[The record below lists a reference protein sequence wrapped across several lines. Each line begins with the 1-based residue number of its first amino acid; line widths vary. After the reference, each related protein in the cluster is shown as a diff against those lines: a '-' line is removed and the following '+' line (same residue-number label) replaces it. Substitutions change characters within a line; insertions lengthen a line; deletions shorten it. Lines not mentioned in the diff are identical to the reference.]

1 MSQMSEKRKQK
12 REVKKI
18 VRKLDVKFEVQL
30 LTLWDLYTMWTG
42 KHSKA
47 TLVSSSEN
55 LQRLIQ
61 ISKWTIPRNQSTW
74 EMLLC
79 GGHTLHNY
87 IVVKVDSL
95 IDHCN
100 REVEKCKAHEPE
112 RAEGFEE
119 VRVEFQNIKDEA
131 EAQEK
136 VAYINLDGQ
145 SRIDQPI
152 TKFFEN
158 EFPINLKET
167 RQWLD
172 EENEELT
179 YFRMEAG
186 KDYYFKDLKELVKQ
200 DIKDIEVSCAISDAG
215 TFEIYKQMVIGVN
228 STDSWTPFQKSYL
241 GPSLLKNRMLTVLND
256 PAIKAMFYENPKLFT
271 GTTYGTT
278 LYGDRRFLME
288 LCLFTAPGC
297 KKWPDDETLFSYS
310 GNFNKESIPP
320 KSHFVNVKRW
330 LSDFARVLEYGFS
343 NKKSMS
349 NLNISTGLNLLKSYC
364 LLMRCIT
371 YGNNISRE
379 NQFDKYRI
387 QDIKQWV
394 TDFLEDEA
402 ARMDNFH
409 DAYLINTNFQ
419 KDKCTQK
426 IKTKVK
432 KYNVEYCVDDYGT
445 HEYVKSDD
453 SYSATYRNTDP
464 KYMKT
469 RIRYLK
475 QKLDDRLQNYLDSNI
490 VALEP
495 DSGVVSKSKKI
506 SVLVAS
512 DFREGIAGKKLTPRQ
527 AFSSDTETHH
537 MKKVEHGGETVLP
550 NLTPTFK
557 EHNRSLG

>member
-1 MSQMSEKRKQK
+1 MSEKRKEK
-12 REVKKI
+12 REI
-18 VRKLDVKFEVQL
+18 QRIIRKLDVEFNLHPV
-30 LTLWDLYTMWTG
+30 TLWDLYTMWTG
-42 KHSKA
+42 KHPKA

-61 ISKWTIPRNQSTW
+61 ISKWDIPRNQSTW

-100 REVEKCKAHEPE
+100 REVEKCKANEPE

-131 EAQEK
+131 EAQGK

-152 TKFFEN
+152 RKFFEN
-158 EFPINLKET
+158 KFPINLKET
-167 RQWLD
+167 REWVD
-172 EENEELT
+172 AENEELT

-200 DIKDIEVSCAISDAG
+200 DIKDIQVSCAISDAG

-256 PAIKAMFYENPKLFT
+256 PAITAMFHLNPKLFT

-288 LCLFTAPGC
+288 LCLFTSPGY
-297 KKWPDDETLFSYS
+297 KKWPDEETLFSYS
-310 GNFNKESIPP
+310 GEFNKERIPA
-320 KSHFVNVKRW
+320 KSHFVNVKKW
-330 LSDFARVLEYGFS
+330 LSDFAKVLEYGFS

-364 LLMRCIT
+364 LLMKCIT

-379 NQFDKYRI
+379 NQFDKYII

-432 KYNVEYCVDDYGT
+432 KHNVEYCVDDYGT
-445 HEYVKSDD
+445 HEYVKNDD

-475 QKLDDRLQNYLDSNI
+475 QKLDDRLQNYLESNI
-490 VALEP
+490 VVAEP
-495 DSGVVSKSKKI
+495 DSGVISKSKKI

-512 DFREGIAGKKLTPRQ
+512 EFREGITGKKLTPRQ

-537 MKKVEHGGETVLP
+537 MKKVEHGGETELP
-550 NLTPTFK
+550 NLTPTFTSD
-557 EHNRSLG
+557 NRSLG